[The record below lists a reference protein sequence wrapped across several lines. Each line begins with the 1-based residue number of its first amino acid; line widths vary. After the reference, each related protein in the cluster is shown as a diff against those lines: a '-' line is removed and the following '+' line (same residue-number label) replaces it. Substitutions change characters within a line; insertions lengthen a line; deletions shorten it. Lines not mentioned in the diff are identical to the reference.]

1 MTKVL
6 DTQTNNCGK
15 ITYNSIPLQHICVH
29 THREYLGDTV
39 GSVPNHHN
47 KAGMTINKSNEFSDF
62 LVHMKSYVYTIL

>member
-1 MTKVL
+1 MTINLHVTSIQVKKLFKV
-6 DTQTNNCGK
+6 K
-15 ITYNSIPLQHICVH
+15 HICVH